1 MSIWADQQI
10 LALQNRVKELEER
23 LSVLEKPV
31 RWAPESVELGGTHKI
46 DKRSKEYRQSIGR

>member
-23 LSVLEKPV
+23 LAVLEKPV
-31 RWAPESVELGGTHKI
+31 RWAPEELGGTHKL
-46 DKRSKEYRQSIGR
+46 DKRSREYRQSIGR